1 MTRSSDWSDLLTPGA
16 ADDWFASADAAPSL
30 IVDARWQPGTA
41 WWLAELSRLVYRDGE
56 LTAPLAAAGFALLHE
71 CAVDGTRTVLLRC
84 TRGADCAALV
94 CRGTASLR
102 DWLVNVRA
110 VRRSWRGPGRVH
122 YGFRRALLRV
132 WDQLEG
138 PLATAPREL
147 FFTGH
152 SLGGALATLAAT
164 LHAPR
169 ATYTFGAP
177 MVGDRAF
184 VDALPP
190 GLHRVVNGRD
200 LVPTLPPTR
209 GGYVH
214 GGELHHLGAAGAAD
228 AIALAS
234 ATAQL
239 SAPSSKLAPHPALM
253 DHAPRRYVELLRR
266 LTQ

>member
-1 MTRSSDWSDLLTPGA
+1 MRTEWNDLLAPGD
-16 ADDWFASADAAPSL
+16 ADDHFADVGSAPPL
-30 IVDARWQPGTA
+30 TVEARWRAGNA
-41 WWLAELSRLVYRDGE
+41 WWLAELSRLAYRGDRRR
-56 LTAPLAAAGFALLHE
+56 ALAAAGFAEVHEVEIDGTFAALLQRTRVPD
-71 CAVDGTRTVLLRC
+71 CAV
-84 TRGADCAALV
+84 LV
-94 CRGTASLR
+94 FRGTASLR

-122 YGFRRALLRV
+122 YGFRRALLRI

-138 PLATAPREL
+138 PLAAAPRGL

-164 LHAPR
+164 LHAPL

-184 VDALPP
+184 VDALPS

-200 LVPTLPPTR
+200 LVPQLPPTR

-214 GGELHHLGAAGAAD
+214 GGALQHLGG
-228 AIALAS
+228 ALAS
-234 ATAQL
+234 PTVTLTTATAQL
-239 SAPSSKLAPHPALM
+239 AAPGSKLAPHPALM

-266 LTQ
+266 LAQ